1 VKNILIR
8 LATLDDVAT
17 IAKMYEEF
25 FAFHAGLQ
33 PDYFKEAEEHG
44 DYPKS
49 TIESETADLIIAEI
63 DGNIAGFTHVTENK
77 SLPYDCI
84 VQYKF
89 AVCMDLYVSPAYR
102 KMGVGTELMN
112 AIKEWAKKRKLDF
125 VEIKVLVGNDNAIRL
140 YEREGYSEIYHTMR
154 CKL

>member
-1 VKNILIR
+1 MVEIR

-33 PDYFKEAEEHG
+33 PDYYNAAAEHG
-44 DYPKS
+44 KYPEY
-49 TIESETADLIIAEI
+49 IINSEKDDLLIAEI
-63 DGNIAGFTHVTENK
+63 NGDIAGFAHVMEDKTD
-77 SLPYDCI
+77 PYDCI

-89 AVCMDLYVSPAYR
+89 AVCVDLYVSPAYR
-102 KMGVGTELMN
+102 KMGVGTELIN
-112 AIKEWAKKRKLDF
+112 AIKEWAKKRELSF
-125 VEIKVLVGNDNAIRL
+125 VELKVLVENENAIRL
-140 YEREGYSEIYHTMR
+140 YEREGFDTVSNTMR